1 MEIEQTSGYK
11 EFQQQAQRETA
22 RSYALNTAH
31 NYVSLSQYQQ
41 SQAILNTA
49 GIGDIDPRGSLSPG
63 AAQQVALVNE
73 RRFGSAQRGGG
84 YTTVTDEQY
93 PPGHPLRTRRVS
105 YTY

>member
-11 EFQQQAQRETA
+11 EFQQQAQREMA
-22 RSYALNTAH
+22 RSHALTTAPD
-31 NYVSLSQYQQ
+31 YVSLSQYQQ
-41 SQAILNTA
+41 SQTILNAA
-49 GIGDIDPRGSLSPG
+49 GLGGLDPHGSLSPD
-63 AAQQVALVNE
+63 AAQQVAVINE

>member
-1 MEIEQTSGYK
+1 MEIEQTSGYTA
-11 EFQQQAQRETA
+11 FVQNAQREAA
-22 RSYALNTAH
+22 REHALNTAPD
-31 NYVSLSQYQQ
+31 YVSLSQYRQ
-41 SQAILNTA
+41 SQAILTAA
-49 GIGDIDPRGSLSPG
+49 GIGGIDPRGSLSPD
-63 AAQQVALVNE
+63 AAQQVAVINE